1 MWDSVIRLSGMPARA
16 PHNVRA
22 RAPGRPHDK
31 SAIAEVRRLIETS
44 ALSYRAIARITGVP
58 RATISRH
65 VLEGGWIRPQGG
77 QGADDLPPLSAE
89 AERRARRG
97 LLAERVLRAAE
108 HLVEQVEL
116 NPTATPAAFARA
128 VRVLALVQRLDRPGM
143 PRSWVSRAQRVKAS
157 RPART

>member
-1 MWDSVIRLSGMPARA
+1 MSTALPDPLGEAVSPTRPRGK
-16 PHNVRA
+16 
-22 RAPGRPHDK
+22 PHDP
-31 SAIAEVRRLIETS
+31 SALAEVRRLIETS

-77 QGADDLPPLSAE
+77 PGADDLPPLSAE
-89 AERRARRG
+89 AERRVRRG

-128 VRVLALVQRLDRPGM
+128 VRVLALAQRLDRPGM
-143 PRSWVSRAQRVKAS
+143 PRSRLARAQRVKGDKGS
-157 RPART
+157 RRSRIQC